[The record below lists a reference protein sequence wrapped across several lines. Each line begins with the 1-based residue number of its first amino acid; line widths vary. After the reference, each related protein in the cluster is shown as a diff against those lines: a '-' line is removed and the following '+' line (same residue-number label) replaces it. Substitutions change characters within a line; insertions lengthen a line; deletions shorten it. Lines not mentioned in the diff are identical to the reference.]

1 MGQGEEVRG
10 KTSPCCKKPDRAY
23 ATSGAHYITAQ
34 TVVDMLEKVG
44 KRYAGLPI
52 HIFLDNA
59 RYQHCAMVL
68 EAAQRLNITLEFLPL
83 YSPNLNLIE
92 RLWKLVKAKVLAAR
106 YFPDAKSLQ
115 KAILDF
121 LAQVHTQKEMKSLM
135 TLNFQLYPHAQFP
148 TA

>member
-1 MGQGEEVRG
+1 MYLAGRI
-10 KTSPCCKKPDRAY
+10 R
-23 ATSGAHYITAQ
+23 
-34 TVVDMLEKVG
+34 

-59 RYQHCAMVL
+59 RYQHCALVL
-68 EAAQRLNITLEFLPL
+68 EAAQRLNITLEFLPP

-106 YFPDAKSLQ
+106 YFPDAKSFQ